1 MRFRALSL
9 VAGVAVLAL
18 TAGGVLASI
27 DEVDQHQNGATQSW
41 DAGDNG
47 TAQTFTAAVSGHL
60 DRVALWS
67 LTTEWTITGADL
79 LSGGPTGTLLA
90 TSSSATSVTAG
101 AWLNLSFSP
110 TVQVTAGSTY
120 AVVLHTSGAVR
131 LGGTC
136 DAGAYTRGDALGLR
150 NGTWQ
155 AIPSVSGF
163 DSCVTDLAFQEGV
176 IPTPIV
182 APPTIAMTFGSA
194 SIPVGGTT
202 TLTFTITN
210 PNLLV
215 RPEARPALAA
225 YGTLTNIGF
234 TDTLPAGLLIAT
246 PNNIGGS
253 CGGAIIATAGTNLV
267 SIAGLT
273 LAPEATCGFGVDVI
287 GAAAGTKV
295 NTTSQVAST
304 EAATGDP
311 ATASITVSAL
321 STPTP
326 PVTAAPTAPATA
338 APTPGATATPP
349 PTATGDSSGPGN
361 DTVLLPAL
369 ALAAIASFA
378 ATMFVLRSESRVH
391 NR

>member
-1 MRFRALSL
+1 
-9 VAGVAVLAL
+9 
-18 TAGGVLASI
+18 
-27 DEVDQHQNGATQSW
+27 
-41 DAGDNG
+41 
-47 TAQTFTAAVSGHL
+47 
-60 DRVALWS
+60 
-67 LTTEWTITGADL
+67 
-79 LSGGPTGTLLA
+79 
-90 TSSSATSVTAG
+90 
-101 AWLNLSFSP
+101 
-110 TVQVTAGSTY
+110 
-120 AVVLHTSGAVR
+120 
-131 LGGTC
+131 
-136 DAGAYTRGDALGLR
+136 
-150 NGTWQ
+150 
-155 AIPSVSGF
+155 
-163 DSCVTDLAFQEGV
+163 
-176 IPTPIV
+176 
-182 APPTIAMTFGSA
+182 MTFGSA

-338 APTPGATATPP
+338 APTAPATAAPTPGATATPP